1 MVTLRYIVNNKK
13 ENKKSCLFR
22 RLFVFYNINISKPN
36 YTSFKS
42 SSNAQKK
49 ETAENPFSAAPE
61 FNNKK
66 ENLKIKI
73 MKKTFFLQ
81 FYFLPHNFD
90 SLVTVYE
97 KVSYLFN
104 AAKIR

>member
-1 MVTLRYIVNNKK
+1 MHKK
-13 ENKKSCLFR
+13 RDCRE
-22 RLFVFYNINISKPN
+22 Y
-36 YTSFKS
+36 
-42 SSNAQKK
+42 
-49 ETAENPFSAAPE
+49 
-61 FNNKK
+61 
-66 ENLKIKI
+66 LKIKI

>member
-1 MVTLRYIVNNKK
+1 
-13 ENKKSCLFR
+13 
-22 RLFVFYNINISKPN
+22 
-36 YTSFKS
+36 
-42 SSNAQKK
+42 
-49 ETAENPFSAAPE
+49 
-61 FNNKK
+61 
-66 ENLKIKI
+66 

-97 KVSYLFN
+97 KVSLFN

>member
-1 MVTLRYIVNNKK
+1 
-13 ENKKSCLFR
+13 
-22 RLFVFYNINISKPN
+22 
-36 YTSFKS
+36 
-42 SSNAQKK
+42 
-49 ETAENPFSAAPE
+49 
-61 FNNKK
+61 
-66 ENLKIKI
+66 

-104 AAKIR
+104 GAKIR

>member
-1 MVTLRYIVNNKK
+1 MHKK
-13 ENKKSCLFR
+13 K
-22 RLFVFYNINISKPN
+22 RLPRIPSQQP
-36 YTSFKS
+36 
-42 SSNAQKK
+42 Q
-49 ETAENPFSAAPE
+49 
-61 FNNKK
+61 
-66 ENLKIKI
+66 NLKIKI